1 MRPIA
6 AKHVL
11 HHGSERIPYAVVR
24 SDRRTL
30 ALIIAT
36 DGSVRVRAPRRVAER
51 DIVRFVEGRAAW
63 IVARRGAAAARQ
75 QLAPRYATGDM
86 HPYLG
91 RDLHLVVEAGTRA
104 GVRLDGDTLRMT
116 IAGEPSPERVKKALD
131 EWYRAEALRY
141 LPERVAACWAAFAHP
156 AETMPE
162 IRVRV
167 MRSRW
172 GSLTAKR
179 RMSLSAY
186 LMRAPA
192 ECVDYVI
199 FHELCHLRV
208 RNHSAAFYREVER
221 YVPEWRRLRVRLR
234 DASVPRAGGSDTP
247 MVLG

>member
-1 MRPIA
+1 
-6 AKHVL
+6 
-11 HHGSERIPYAVVR
+11 
-24 SDRRTL
+24 
-30 ALIIAT
+30 
-36 DGSVRVRAPRRVAER
+36 VRAPRRAAER

-63 IVARRGAAAARQ
+63 IAARRGAAAVRQ
-75 QLAPRYATGDM
+75 QLAPRYATGDL

-91 RDLHLVVEAGTRA
+91 RYLRLEVEAGRLDGA
-104 GVRLDGDTLRMT
+104 RLDGDVLRVT
-116 IAGEPSPERVKKALD
+116 IAGETAPERVKKVLD
-131 EWYRAEALRY
+131 EWYRAQALRS
-141 LPERVAACWAAFAHP
+141 LPRRVAACWAVFARP
-156 AETMPE
+156 GEAVPDV
-162 IRVRV
+162 RVRL

-172 GSLTAKR
+172 GSLTATN

-221 YVPEWRRLRVRLR
+221 YVPDWRRLRVRLR
-234 DASVPRAGGSDTP
+234 EASVPRAGGLGPP

>member
-1 MRPIA
+1 M
-6 AKHVL
+6 
-11 HHGSERIPYAVVR
+11 
-24 SDRRTL
+24 
-30 ALIIAT
+30 
-36 DGSVRVRAPRRVAER
+36 
-51 DIVRFVEGRAAW
+51 RFVEGRVAW
-63 IVARRGAAAARQ
+63 IAAKRRAAAVRQ
-75 QLAPRYATGDM
+75 RQAPRYATGDV

-91 RDLHLVVEAGTRA
+91 RDLRLMVEAGRRD
-104 GVRLDGDTLRMT
+104 GVRLEADVLRVT
-116 IAGEPSPERVKKALD
+116 IVGEPSPERVRKALD

-141 LPERVAACWAAFAHP
+141 LPERVAACWAAFARP

-162 IRVRV
+162 LRVRI

-172 GSLTAKR
+172 GSLTAGGR
-179 RMSLSAY
+179 ISLSAY

-192 ECVDYVI
+192 DCVDYVI

-234 DASVPRAGGSDTP
+234 DASMPRASGSDTP